1 MNYQDFVSDSLST
14 LLHYASKLGLLPET
28 TYVAKAIRML
38 RDKGVSLTHLLAEV
52 LLCKYLVENGF
63 SCDIESTVGDM
74 KCDVYAKKDSAD
86 ICIEIMY
93 YALPLDSIGEW
104 SKSIISSHIRKIIKI
119 SRNRIAFAAFAYPVG
134 LVPMIP
140 PEMIDAPTKDV
151 VNRILT
157 KYGLYDEMSN
167 AKDLDFISPIYKI
180 YLFDLHTTEVYEL
193 LPTTTKNLL
202 LFYESITGFSI

>member
-1 MNYQDFVSDSLST
+1 MNYQDIVSDSLSI
-14 LLHYASKLGLLPET
+14 LLRYASKLGIPPESA
-28 TYVAKAIRML
+28 YVAKAMRML
-38 RDKGVSLTHLLAEV
+38 RDKGVSLTHLLAEI
-52 LLCKYLVENGF
+52 LLCKYLVEKGF

-74 KCDVYAKKDSAD
+74 KCDVYAKKDSVD

-93 YALPLDSIGEW
+93 YTLPLDSIGEW

-119 SRNRIAFAAFAYPVG
+119 SRNRIAFAAFAYPIG

-140 PEMIDAPTKDV
+140 SEVIDSPTKDA

-157 KYGLYDEMSN
+157 KYGLYDEVPN
-167 AKDLDFISPIYKI
+167 VKDLDFISPIYKI
-180 YLFDLHTTEVYEL
+180 YLFDLHTREVYEL
-193 LPTTTKNLL
+193 LPTATKNLL